1 MGHVDYSVRG
11 RVAVLAFQSPPVNS
25 LSLPLRC
32 DLVAALDRVMADP
45 AVDAAVLIGA
55 NGTFCAGADIREFG
69 TPEMLRG
76 PTIWSVNSLLDDA
89 SKPVVAAIEGV
100 ALGGGLELAL
110 SCHYRVALESA
121 RVGLPE
127 VKLGL
132 VPGAGGTQRLPRLI
146 GVEGAL
152 NVMLGGEP
160 VPAPLFAGSPLF
172 DRLVKT
178 DLLPAALEV
187 AEAAAAA
194 RASGKPL
201 PRVRDRRV
209 VEPDLEALLQFARN
223 TARTAFKEYPA
234 PLAIIDAVQAAAKLP
249 FDAGHAEES
258 RLFRPLLDSPVSLA
272 LRHVFFAER
281 AASRDNG
288 LPAGTAVRNI
298 GSVAII
304 GAGTMGTG
312 IAINFLNAG
321 IPVHLLELGQEAL
334 ERGVARVRDVYE
346 SQVRKGKLDAA
357 KSAARMALLSRDA
370 SDKIR
375 RATLRRA
382 PAAIAELTPGTRV
395 YFWSPHPMKGRQ
407 KQDALRWRGPAT
419 VIARESVGRYY
430 VGWRSRVFMV
440 AKDQLRLA
448 TTEEAAA
455 HEVNGKDMAMTAD
468 PKCYQD
474 MTGAPPPARRQPAAA
489 APVLPPLQNLPSAN
503 RALQDVLNAEQEK
516 ETGQDRLLKDVAQQD
531 PKEVAVA
538 QVPLA
543 LPEPLQATLAV
554 MNEAP
559 DDGRLSA
566 QKRGILL
573 DDNYAPVDEE
583 KQSGGCAISI
593 PGNLHDPG

>member
-281 AASRDNG
+281 AASRVNG

-304 GAGTMGTG
+304 GAGT
-312 IAINFLNAG
+312 
-321 IPVHLLELGQEAL
+321 
-334 ERGVARVRDVYE
+334 
-346 SQVRKGKLDAA
+346 KLDNLVHIAHNVRVGRGCFFAA
-357 KSAARMALLSRDA
+357 QAAVAGSTRIGDGVQVGGQAGVGGHVTICSRANLAGGAGVIGNVPAGETWSGYPARPHRDHL
-370 SDKIR
+370 
-375 RATLRRA
+375 RAA
-382 PAAIAELTPGTRV
+382 AAIA
-395 YFWSPHPMKGRQ
+395 
-407 KQDALRWRGPAT
+407 
-419 VIARESVGRYY
+419 
-430 VGWRSRVFMV
+430 
-440 AKDQLRLA
+440 RLA
-448 TTEEAAA
+448 KIVRPLEQLVHA
-455 HEVNGKDMAMTAD
+455 
-468 PKCYQD
+468 
-474 MTGAPPPARRQPAAA
+474 TGAPSAG
-489 APVLPPLQNLPSAN
+489 PS
-503 RALQDVLNAEQEK
+503 
-516 ETGQDRLLKDVAQQD
+516 
-531 PKEVAVA
+531 
-538 QVPLA
+538 
-543 LPEPLQATLAV
+543 
-554 MNEAP
+554 EA
-559 DDGRLSA
+559 GGSA
-566 QKRGILL
+566 
-573 DDNYAPVDEE
+573 
-583 KQSGGCAISI
+583 S
-593 PGNLHDPG
+593 